1 MIASRPFVG
10 CYTDIFRAI
19 QVSVNA
25 LDVTSRERY
34 IALAVLPEDMP
45 AAVPVQQC
53 LWGVNEGEAIESAEQ
68 FLTLSQRGQIEGS
81 IHLHDL
87 QLDYVRTQ
95 YADQEILDLVRSAVR
110 LSSHVVDEDPGQFA
124 SQLVG
129 RLLPHQGLPAVQ
141 QFTNSLLRP
150 APLPWLRPFHAALN
164 LAGTALLRILLG
176 HADRIQGVAVSGDG
190 RRAVSAS
197 WDHTLKVWN
206 VESGRELRT
215 LTGALGHSH

>member
-53 LWGVNEGEAIESAEQ
+53 LWGVNEGEALESAEL

-87 QLDYVRTQ
+87 QLDYVAAWDRGPFGCDIC
-95 YADQEILDLVRSAVR
+95 AFWFRDR
-110 LSSHVVDEDPGQFA
+110 
-124 SQLVG
+124 G
-129 RLLPHQGLPAVQ
+129 RDK
-141 QFTNSLLRP
+141 
-150 APLPWLRPFHAALN
+150 
-164 LAGTALLRILLG
+164 LG
-176 HADRIQGVAVSGDG
+176 
-190 RRAVSAS
+190 
-197 WDHTLKVWN
+197 
-206 VESGRELRT
+206 
-215 LTGALGHSH
+215 